1 MHKERLEFLN
11 LRILPIIIGFLE
23 VFYLTGISVDG
34 LIFLERVG
42 HLKALA
48 NPPPGTQRYF
58 LTSNILKL
66 ANDEQWCAKAI
77 RLIREHS
84 RKHNQARKQAKEK
97 VLAAA
102 VSSLNGSCLRRRSTF

>member
-1 MHKERLEFLN
+1 MHKDRLEFLN
-11 LRILPIIIGFLE
+11 LRILPMLIGFLE
-23 VFYLTGISVDG
+23 VFYLTGISIDS

-58 LTSNILKL
+58 LTSYILKL
-66 ANDEQWCAKAI
+66 ADDEQWCAKAI

-84 RKHNQARKQAKEK
+84 RRHNQARKQAKEK
-97 VLAAA
+97 AQAAI
-102 VSSLNGSCLRRRSTF
+102 VNGLSSSGLRRR